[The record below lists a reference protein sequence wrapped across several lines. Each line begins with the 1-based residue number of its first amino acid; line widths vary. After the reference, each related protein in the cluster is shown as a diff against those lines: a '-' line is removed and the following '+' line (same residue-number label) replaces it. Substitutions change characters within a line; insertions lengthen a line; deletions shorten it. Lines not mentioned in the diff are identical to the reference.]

1 MPVEEEAKPIS
12 YATDI
17 KPLFTET
24 DRDHMEF
31 MFDLWSYDDV
41 KEHAD
46 AIYGAVSDGS
56 MPPGDPWSEDQ
67 VATFKAWIDGGYQP

>member
-1 MPVEEEAKPIS
+1 MPETNEAKPTS
-12 YATDI
+12 YAADV

-24 DRDHMEF
+24 DQEHMSF

-46 AIYGAVSDGS
+46 GIYGAVSDGS
-56 MPPGDPWSEDQ
+56 MPPGDPWSADQ
-67 VATFKAWIDGGYQP
+67 VATFKAWMAGGYQP